1 MAKKTTAKQNAN
13 SGESKWK
20 MVQNFLTNERTRFIT
35 GLVLSI
41 ITIYIGLALIS
52 FFFTGGADQ
61 SKIENVPLSDLVI
74 NRGAVENWTG
84 VRGAFLADLLMNRW
98 FGISS
103 FLMLFFL
110 GSVGAKLMN
119 LSRVSLLKRFLFSAA
134 MLIWGS
140 LFFAFIFIRGYED
153 TFIYLGGQHGYY
165 LSEVMMNNIGIP
177 GTVLLLTGLFL
188 IIAIFTSKRTIPFLQ
203 SVFSF
208 EWLKKYM
215 KREKNEDREFSD
227 EEETD
232 VEEETEEVIVRAPVE
247 RTEMPLH
254 SEVGREAEAVKT
266 YEQVFDTET
275 EMRKAE
281 EEEERVAEKNRPV
294 EKEMPEKN
302 DFQFEVARGDDPV
315 VEMSDGNRTAFAV
328 EIPEDDENYDQSQ
341 LGKYDPRLDL
351 SRYVFP
357 TLELLKFYDSGNVE
371 VNRDELEENQ
381 QMIKQ
386 TLEDFGINIASIKA
400 TVGPTVTLYEIVPEA
415 GVRISK
421 IKNLEDDIALSLSA
435 LQIRIIAPMPGKGT
449 IGIEVPNNK
458 AQTVSMQ
465 SVVASRKFQECTYD
479 LPVAIGRTIVNEVFM
494 FDMCKTPHLLVAGA
508 TGQGKSVGLNAIIT
522 SLLYKKHP
530 AELKFVMVDPKQVEF
545 SIYSKIER
553 HYLAKLP
560 NAEKAIVT
568 EPGDAVATLNSLVIE
583 MENRYK
589 LLVEASARN
598 IKEYNDKF
606 ISRRLNPEKGHRF
619 LPYIVAI
626 VDEFADLIATSGKEI
641 ELPISRIAAKARA
654 VGIHMILATQR
665 PDTKVITGTI
675 KSNFPS
681 RIAFKVMSQIDSRTI
696 LDTPGA
702 NRLIGKGDMLVL
714 ITGSSEPTRVQCAFV
729 DTPEVEDIVNYIG
742 AQVAYP
748 TAYLLPEY
756 VGEGGESSSS
766 GTVDLSDRDPLFDE
780 AARLIVIQQ
789 QGSTS
794 LIQRKFSI
802 GYNRAGRL
810 MDQLEA
816 AGIVG
821 PFEGSKARQVLIQ
834 DEYGLEQL
842 LSSLK

>member
-1 MAKKTTAKQNAN
+1 MAKKTTAKQNTN
-13 SGESKWK
+13 NGESRFKGIR
-20 MVQNFLTNERTRFIT
+20 NFFTSERTRFIT
-35 GLVLSI
+35 GLIISI
-41 ITIYIGLALIS
+41 VTIYVGLALIS

-61 SKIENVPLSDLVI
+61 SKIENIPLSDLVV
-74 NRGAVENWTG
+74 NRGTVENWTG

-103 FLMLFFL
+103 FLILFFL

-140 LFFAFIFIRGYED
+140 LFFAFVFIRGYED

-177 GTVLLLTGLFL
+177 GTILLLVGLFL
-188 IIAIFTSKRTIPFLQ
+188 IIAIFTSKQTIPFLQ
-203 SVFSF
+203 KLFSF
-208 EWLKKYM
+208 GWLKNRLKCEKSEVPEM
-215 KREKNEDREFSD
+215 EETPEAEEVCQPVASCETKNE
-227 EEETD
+227 
-232 VEEETEEVIVRAPVE
+232 VIGPNE
-247 RTEMPLH
+247 
-254 SEVGREAEAVKT
+254 
-266 YEQVFDTET
+266 YIFDTEA
-275 EMRKAE
+275 EMRKNE
-281 EEEERVAEKNRPV
+281 EEKNIPE
-294 EKEMPEKN
+294 EKEQQEEKVMPEEKKASKKN
-302 DFQFEVARGDDPV
+302 IFEYEIAREEDPAVKAVTNDGPVFEVEV
-315 VEMSDGNRTAFAV
+315 
-328 EIPEDDENYDQSQ
+328 PEDEATIDLSQ
-341 LGKYDPRLDL
+341 MGKYDPRLDL
-351 SRYVFP
+351 SHYVFP
-357 TLELLKFYDSGNVE
+357 TLDLLKFYDSGNVE
-371 VNRDELEENQ
+371 VNREELEENQ

-458 AQTVSMQ
+458 PQTVSMQ

-479 LPVAIGRTIVNEVFM
+479 LPVAIGKTIVNEVFM
-494 FDMCKTPHLLVAGA
+494 FDLCKTPHLLVAGA

-560 NAEKAIVT
+560 NADKPIVT

-598 IKEYNDKF
+598 IKEYNEKF

-702 NRLIGKGDMLVL
+702 NRLIGKGDMLIL

-756 VGEGGESSSS
+756 VSEGSESSPT

-794 LIQRKFSI
+794 LIQRKFAI

-834 DEYGLEQL
+834 DEYSLEQL
-842 LSSLK
+842 LNSLK

>member
-1 MAKKTTAKQNAN
+1 MAKKTTAKQNTN
-13 SGESKWK
+13 NGESKFK
-20 MVQNFLTNERTRFIT
+20 GIRNFFTSERTRFIT
-35 GLVLSI
+35 GLVISI
-41 ITIYIGLALIS
+41 VTIYVGLALIS

-61 SKIENVPLSDLVI
+61 SKIENIPLSDLVI
-74 NRGAVENWTG
+74 NRGSVENWTG

-103 FLMLFFL
+103 FLILFFL

-177 GTVLLLTGLFL
+177 GTVLLLVGLFL
-188 IIAIFTSKRTIPFLQ
+188 IVAIFTSKRTIPFLQ
-203 SVFSF
+203 NVFSF
-208 EWLKKYM
+208 GWLKNRL
-215 KREKNEDREFSD
+215 KRDKSETTEVP
-227 EEETD
+227 EEEED
-232 VEEETEEVIVRAPVE
+232 VEGEAEVYAPVE
-247 RTEMPLH
+247 KTVAAPQP
-254 SEVGREAEAVKT
+254 VAYRETVEENIGPDE
-266 YEQVFDTET
+266 YVFDTET

-281 EEEERVAEKNRPV
+281 V
-294 EKEMPEKN
+294 ETEVSQKD
-302 DFQFEVARGDDPV
+302 DFEFEVARGDDPV
-315 VEMSDGNRTAFAV
+315 VEAGNGNNTIFEV
-328 EIPEDDENYDQSQ
+328 EVPEEEEEFDQSQ

-351 SRYVFP
+351 SRYMFP
-357 TLELLKFYDSGNVE
+357 TLDLLKFYDSGNVE
-371 VNRDELEENQ
+371 VNREELEENQ
-381 QMIKQ
+381 QMIKR

-400 TVGPTVTLYEIVPEA
+400 TVGPTVTLYEIIPEA

-458 AQTVSMQ
+458 PQTVSMQ

-494 FDMCKTPHLLVAGA
+494 FDLCKTPHLLVAGA

-560 NAEKAIVT
+560 NADKPIVT

-598 IKEYNDKF
+598 IKEYNEKF

-729 DTPEVEDIVNYIG
+729 DTPEVEDIVNYVG
-742 AQVAYP
+742 VQVAYP

-756 VGEGGESSSS
+756 IGEGGESSSA

-780 AARLIVIQQ
+780 AARRSVTQQ

-794 LIQRKFSI
+794 LIQRKFAI

-834 DEYGLEQL
+834 DEYSLEQL
-842 LSSLK
+842 LNSLK

>member
-41 ITIYIGLALIS
+41 INIYIGLALIS

-232 VEEETEEVIVRAPVE
+232 VEEEAEEVVVRAPVE

-254 SEVGREAEAVKT
+254 SEVCREAEAVKT

>member
-1 MAKKTTAKQNAN
+1 MAKKTTAKQNTN
-13 SGESKWK
+13 NGESKFK
-20 MVQNFLTNERTRFIT
+20 GIRNFFTSERTRFIT
-35 GLVLSI
+35 GLVISI
-41 ITIYIGLALIS
+41 VTIYVGLALIS

-61 SKIENVPLSDLVI
+61 SKIENIPLSDLVI
-74 NRGAVENWTG
+74 NRGSVENWTG

-103 FLMLFFL
+103 FLILFFL

-177 GTVLLLTGLFL
+177 GTVLLLVGLFL
-188 IIAIFTSKRTIPFLQ
+188 IVAIFTSKRTIPFLQ
-203 SVFSF
+203 NVFSF
-208 EWLKKYM
+208 GWLKNRL
-215 KREKNEDREFSD
+215 KRDKSETTEVP
-227 EEETD
+227 EEEED
-232 VEEETEEVIVRAPVE
+232 VEGEAEVYAPVE
-247 RTEMPLH
+247 KTVAAPQP
-254 SEVGREAEAVKT
+254 VAYRETVEENIGPDE
-266 YEQVFDTET
+266 YVFDTET

-281 EEEERVAEKNRPV
+281 V
-294 EKEMPEKN
+294 ETEVPQKD
-302 DFQFEVARGDDPV
+302 DFEFEVARGDDPV
-315 VEMSDGNRTAFAV
+315 VEAGNGNNTIFEV
-328 EIPEDDENYDQSQ
+328 EVPEEEEEFDQSQ

-351 SRYVFP
+351 SRYMFP
-357 TLELLKFYDSGNVE
+357 TLDLLKFYDSGNVE
-371 VNRDELEENQ
+371 VNREELEENQ
-381 QMIKQ
+381 QMIKR

-400 TVGPTVTLYEIVPEA
+400 TVGPTVTLYEIIPEA

-458 AQTVSMQ
+458 PQTVSMQ

-494 FDMCKTPHLLVAGA
+494 FDLCKTPHLLVAGA

-560 NAEKAIVT
+560 NADKPIVT

-598 IKEYNDKF
+598 IKEYNEKF

-696 LDTPGA
+696 LDTPG
-702 NRLIGKGDMLVL
+702 G
-714 ITGSSEPTRVQCAFV
+714 
-729 DTPEVEDIVNYIG
+729 
-742 AQVAYP
+742 
-748 TAYLLPEY
+748 
-756 VGEGGESSSS
+756 
-766 GTVDLSDRDPLFDE
+766 
-780 AARLIVIQQ
+780 
-789 QGSTS
+789 
-794 LIQRKFSI
+794 
-802 GYNRAGRL
+802 
-810 MDQLEA
+810 
-816 AGIVG
+816 
-821 PFEGSKARQVLIQ
+821 
-834 DEYGLEQL
+834 
-842 LSSLK
+842 

>member
-177 GTVLLLTGLFL
+177 GTVLLLTALFL

-232 VEEETEEVIVRAPVE
+232 VEEEAEEVVVRAPVE

-254 SEVGREAEAVKT
+254 SEVCREAEAVKT

>member
-1 MAKKTTAKQNAN
+1 MAKKTTAKQNTN
-13 SGESKWK
+13 NGESKFK
-20 MVQNFLTNERTRFIT
+20 GIRNFFTSERTRFIT
-35 GLVLSI
+35 GLVISI
-41 ITIYIGLALIS
+41 VTIYVGLALIS

-61 SKIENVPLSDLVI
+61 SKIENIPLSDLVI
-74 NRGAVENWTG
+74 NRGSVENWTG

-103 FLMLFFL
+103 FLILFFL

-177 GTVLLLTGLFL
+177 GTVLLLVGLFL
-188 IIAIFTSKRTIPFLQ
+188 IVAIFTSKRTIPFLQ
-203 SVFSF
+203 NVFSF
-208 EWLKKYM
+208 GWLKNRL
-215 KREKNEDREFSD
+215 KRDKSETTEVP
-227 EEETD
+227 EEEED
-232 VEEETEEVIVRAPVE
+232 VEGEAEVYAPVE
-247 RTEMPLH
+247 KT
-254 SEVGREAEAVKT
+254 VAYREAVEENIGPDE
-266 YEQVFDTET
+266 YVFDTET

-281 EEEERVAEKNRPV
+281 V
-294 EKEMPEKN
+294 ETEVPQKD
-302 DFQFEVARGDDPV
+302 DFEFEVARGDDPV
-315 VEMSDGNRTAFAV
+315 VEAGNGNNTIFEV
-328 EIPEDDENYDQSQ
+328 EVPEEEEEFDQSQ

-351 SRYVFP
+351 SRYMFP
-357 TLELLKFYDSGNVE
+357 TLDLLKFYDSGNVE
-371 VNRDELEENQ
+371 VNREELEENQ
-381 QMIKQ
+381 QMIKR

-400 TVGPTVTLYEIVPEA
+400 TVGPTVTLYEIIPEA

-458 AQTVSMQ
+458 PQTVSMQ

-494 FDMCKTPHLLVAGA
+494 FDLCKTPHLLVAGA

-560 NAEKAIVT
+560 NADKPIVT

-598 IKEYNDKF
+598 IKEYNEKF

-729 DTPEVEDIVNYIG
+729 DTPEVEDIVNYVG

-756 VGEGGESSSS
+756 IGEGGESSSA

-794 LIQRKFSI
+794 LIQRKFAI

-834 DEYGLEQL
+834 DEYSLEQL
-842 LSSLK
+842 LNSLK

>member
-1 MAKKTTAKQNAN
+1 
-13 SGESKWK
+13 

>member
-1 MAKKTTAKQNAN
+1 MAKKTTAKQNTN
-13 SGESKWK
+13 NGESKFK
-20 MVQNFLTNERTRFIT
+20 GIRNFFTSERT
-35 GLVLSI
+35 
-41 ITIYIGLALIS
+41 
-52 FFFTGGADQ
+52 Q
-61 SKIENVPLSDLVI
+61 SKIENIPLSDLVI
-74 NRGAVENWTG
+74 NRGSVENWTG

-103 FLMLFFL
+103 FLILFFL

-177 GTVLLLTGLFL
+177 GTVLLLVGLFL
-188 IIAIFTSKRTIPFLQ
+188 IVAIFTSKRTIPFLQ
-203 SVFSF
+203 NVFSF
-208 EWLKKYM
+208 GWLKNRL
-215 KREKNEDREFSD
+215 KRDKSETTEVP
-227 EEETD
+227 EEEED
-232 VEEETEEVIVRAPVE
+232 VEGEAEVYAPVE
-247 RTEMPLH
+247 KTAAAPQP
-254 SEVGREAEAVKT
+254 VAYRETVEENIGPDE
-266 YEQVFDTET
+266 YVFDTET

-281 EEEERVAEKNRPV
+281 V
-294 EKEMPEKN
+294 ETEVSQKD
-302 DFQFEVARGDDPV
+302 DFEFEVARGDDPV
-315 VEMSDGNRTAFAV
+315 VEAGNGNNTIFEV
-328 EIPEDDENYDQSQ
+328 EVPEEEEEFDQSQ

-351 SRYVFP
+351 SRYMFP
-357 TLELLKFYDSGNVE
+357 TLDLLKFYDSGNVE
-371 VNRDELEENQ
+371 VNREELEENQ
-381 QMIKQ
+381 QMIKR

-400 TVGPTVTLYEIVPEA
+400 TVGPTVTLYEIIPEA

-458 AQTVSMQ
+458 PQTVSMQ

-494 FDMCKTPHLLVAGA
+494 FDLCKTPHLLVAGA

-560 NAEKAIVT
+560 NADKPIVT

-598 IKEYNDKF
+598 IKEYNEKF

-729 DTPEVEDIVNYIG
+729 DTPEVEDIVNYVG
-742 AQVAYP
+742 VQVAYP

-756 VGEGGESSSS
+756 IGEGGESSSA

-794 LIQRKFSI
+794 LIQRKFAI

-834 DEYGLEQL
+834 DEYSLEQL
-842 LSSLK
+842 LNSLK

>member
-1 MAKKTTAKQNAN
+1 
-13 SGESKWK
+13 
-20 MVQNFLTNERTRFIT
+20 
-35 GLVLSI
+35 
-41 ITIYIGLALIS
+41 
-52 FFFTGGADQ
+52 
-61 SKIENVPLSDLVI
+61 
-74 NRGAVENWTG
+74 
-84 VRGAFLADLLMNRW
+84 
-98 FGISS
+98 
-103 FLMLFFL
+103 
-110 GSVGAKLMN
+110 
-119 LSRVSLLKRFLFSAA
+119 

-177 GTVLLLTGLFL
+177 GTVLLLVGLFL
-188 IIAIFTSKRTIPFLQ
+188 IVAIFTSKRTIPFLQ
-203 SVFSF
+203 NVFSF
-208 EWLKKYM
+208 GWLKNRL
-215 KREKNEDREFSD
+215 KRDKSETTEVP
-227 EEETD
+227 EEEED
-232 VEEETEEVIVRAPVE
+232 VEGEAEVYAPVE
-247 RTEMPLH
+247 KTVAAPQP
-254 SEVGREAEAVKT
+254 VAYRETVEENIGPDE
-266 YEQVFDTET
+266 YVFDTET

-281 EEEERVAEKNRPV
+281 V
-294 EKEMPEKN
+294 ETEVPQKD
-302 DFQFEVARGDDPV
+302 DFEFEVARGDDPV
-315 VEMSDGNRTAFAV
+315 VEAGNGNNTIFEV
-328 EIPEDDENYDQSQ
+328 EVPEEEEEFDQSQ

-351 SRYVFP
+351 SRYMFP
-357 TLELLKFYDSGNVE
+357 TLDLLKFYDSGNVE
-371 VNRDELEENQ
+371 VNREELEENQ
-381 QMIKQ
+381 QMIKR

-400 TVGPTVTLYEIVPEA
+400 TVGPTVTLYEIIPEA

-458 AQTVSMQ
+458 PQTVSMQ

-494 FDMCKTPHLLVAGA
+494 FDLCKTPHLLVAGA

-560 NAEKAIVT
+560 NADKPIVT

-598 IKEYNDKF
+598 IKEYNEKF

-729 DTPEVEDIVNYIG
+729 DTPEVEDIVNYVG

-756 VGEGGESSSS
+756 IGEGGESSSA

-794 LIQRKFSI
+794 LIQRKFAI

-834 DEYGLEQL
+834 DEYSLEQL
-842 LSSLK
+842 LNSLK

>member
-1 MAKKTTAKQNAN
+1 MAKKTTAKQNTN
-13 SGESKWK
+13 NGESKFK
-20 MVQNFLTNERTRFIT
+20 GIRNFFTSERTRFIT
-35 GLVLSI
+35 GLVISI
-41 ITIYIGLALIS
+41 VTIYVGLALIS

-61 SKIENVPLSDLVI
+61 SKIENIPLSDLVI
-74 NRGAVENWTG
+74 NRGSVGNWTG

-103 FLMLFFL
+103 FLILFFL

-177 GTVLLLTGLFL
+177 GTVLLLVGLFL
-188 IIAIFTSKRTIPFLQ
+188 IVAIFTSKRTIPFLQ
-203 SVFSF
+203 NVFSF
-208 EWLKKYM
+208 GWLKNRL
-215 KREKNEDREFSD
+215 KRDKSETTEVP
-227 EEETD
+227 EEEED
-232 VEEETEEVIVRAPVE
+232 VEGEAEVYAPVE
-247 RTEMPLH
+247 KTAAAPQP
-254 SEVGREAEAVKT
+254 VAYREAVEENIGPDE
-266 YEQVFDTET
+266 YVFDTET

-281 EEEERVAEKNRPV
+281 V
-294 EKEMPEKN
+294 ETEVSQKD
-302 DFQFEVARGDDPV
+302 DFEFEVARGDDPV
-315 VEMSDGNRTAFAV
+315 VEAGNGNNTIFEV
-328 EIPEDDENYDQSQ
+328 EVPEEEEEFDQSQ

-351 SRYVFP
+351 SRYMFP
-357 TLELLKFYDSGNVE
+357 TLDLLKFYDSGNVE
-371 VNRDELEENQ
+371 VNREELEENQ
-381 QMIKQ
+381 QMIKR

-400 TVGPTVTLYEIVPEA
+400 TVGPTVTLYEIIPEA

-458 AQTVSMQ
+458 PQTVSMQ

-494 FDMCKTPHLLVAGA
+494 FDLCKTPHLLVAGA

-560 NAEKAIVT
+560 NADKPIVT

-598 IKEYNDKF
+598 IKEYNEKF

-729 DTPEVEDIVNYIG
+729 DTPEVEDIVNYVG
-742 AQVAYP
+742 VQVAYP

-756 VGEGGESSSS
+756 IGEGGESSSA

-794 LIQRKFSI
+794 LIQRKFAI

-834 DEYGLEQL
+834 DEYSLEQL
-842 LSSLK
+842 LNSLK

>member
-1 MAKKTTAKQNAN
+1 MAKKTTAKQNTN
-13 SGESKWK
+13 NGESKFK
-20 MVQNFLTNERTRFIT
+20 GIRNFFTSERTRFIT
-35 GLVLSI
+35 GLVISI
-41 ITIYIGLALIS
+41 VTIYVGLALIS

-61 SKIENVPLSDLVI
+61 SKIENIPLSDLVI
-74 NRGAVENWTG
+74 NRGSVENWTG

-103 FLMLFFL
+103 FLILFFL

-177 GTVLLLTGLFL
+177 GTVLLLVGLFL
-188 IIAIFTSKRTIPFLQ
+188 IVAIFTSKRTIPFLQ
-203 SVFSF
+203 NVFSF
-208 EWLKKYM
+208 GWLKNRL
-215 KREKNEDREFSD
+215 KRDKS
-227 EEETD
+227 ETTK
-232 VEEETEEVIVRAPVE
+232 VPEGEAEVYAPVE
-247 RTEMPLH
+247 
-254 SEVGREAEAVKT
+254 KT
-266 YEQVFDTET
+266 AAAPQPVAYHETVEENIGPDEYVFDTET

-281 EEEERVAEKNRPV
+281 V
-294 EKEMPEKN
+294 ETEVPQKD
-302 DFQFEVARGDDPV
+302 DFEFEVARGDDPV
-315 VEMSDGNRTAFAV
+315 VEAGNGNNTIFEV
-328 EIPEDDENYDQSQ
+328 EVPEEEEEFDQSQ

-351 SRYVFP
+351 SRYMFP
-357 TLELLKFYDSGNVE
+357 TLDLLKFYDSGNVE
-371 VNRDELEENQ
+371 VNREELEENQ
-381 QMIKQ
+381 QMIKR

-400 TVGPTVTLYEIVPEA
+400 TVGPTVTLYEIIPEA

-458 AQTVSMQ
+458 PQTVSMQ

-494 FDMCKTPHLLVAGA
+494 FDLCKTPHLLVAGA

-560 NAEKAIVT
+560 NADKPIVT

-598 IKEYNDKF
+598 IKEYNEKF

-729 DTPEVEDIVNYIG
+729 DTPEVEDIVNYVG

-756 VGEGGESSSS
+756 IGEGGESSSA

-794 LIQRKFSI
+794 LIQRKFAI

-834 DEYGLEQL
+834 DEYSLEQL
-842 LSSLK
+842 LNSLK